1 MLANLRGL
9 CEKVYSPMPT
19 VADGIEDLLRHP
31 AVWRLG
37 DASTPPVDVLSS
49 GFPALDARLPGG
61 GWPRGA
67 VSEILAANEGIGEL
81 ELLAPAL
88 ADIAVRGQWIVCI
101 APPHVPYAPAFAVR
115 GVDVSR
121 LLVVRGDHGREDLW
135 AAEQALKS
143 AACGAVLLWESAG
156 RFSVK
161 CLRRLQLAAEAGG
174 GWGVLFRGDRSGT
187 APSPV
192 ALRLHLA
199 PDPAGLAVTV
209 LKSRGGMPGGRVVIS
224 DV

>member
-1 MLANLRGL
+1 
-9 CEKVYSPMPT
+9 MPT
-19 VADGIEDLLRHP
+19 VSDGIEDLLRHP

-37 DASTPPVDVLSS
+37 DASAPLAEVLSS

-61 GWPRGA
+61 GWPQGA
-67 VSEILAANEGIGEL
+67 VTEILAANEGIGEL

-88 ADIAVRGQWIVCI
+88 ADISVKGRWIVCI

-121 LLVVRGDHGREDLW
+121 LLVVCGDHCRENLW
-135 AAEQALKS
+135 AAEQVLKS
-143 AACGAVLLWESAG
+143 AACGAVLLWEAAG

-161 CLRRLQLAAEAGG
+161 RLRRLQLAAEAGG
-174 GWGVLFRGDRSGT
+174 GWGVLFRDGRPGA
-187 APSPV
+187 APSPA

-209 LKSRGGMPGGRVVIS
+209 LKSRGGMSGGRVVIS
-224 DV
+224 GV